1 MLCLT
6 LNGRTMAQNR
16 TILNEN
22 AQYVQVLELRLD
34 TLDISDQS
42 QLDEATAFPSTVDKP
57 VILTFRRKD
66 DGGLADVT
74 ERKRL
79 AVLARVFQGGFSYID
94 IEADVRK
101 PSLETDAR
109 SRGIQVIRS
118 MHFMG
123 SFPDNLALKATR
135 IASKGN
141 VPKIAVRIS
150 GMKDLTKLFKLS
162 GQLSHIKDKILIGMG
177 EYGLPS
183 RILYRKLN
191 SCMTFCSAEDP
202 SGVGLPSPKTMA
214 ELYRA
219 HEIDNSTRVYGV
231 VGKPVGHSTSPSI
244 HNPGFHELGYNAVYV
259 PFNVDDVRPFFAFAD
274 MIGIRGFSVT
284 VPHKM
289 AVIPYLARIPRE
301 VKQLGACNT
310 VVREHGSWI
319 GSNTDYYG
327 FLSLVSEPLGS
338 GRIQSAIVIGAG
350 GAARAVVWALR
361 NKGVSVTILNRTVEN
376 ARRLALE
383 TGSSFA
389 SIEDADAYTG
399 TAQLIVQASS
409 AGMDE
414 PNVDAAPS
422 LEFDGD
428 EIVCDMVYRP
438 HETAFLKRAAN
449 AGCKLIHGIDMLLAQ
464 GKLQFKAFTGFDY
477 PIEDFVVLRAHSTFK
492 LVSTPSGSFN

>member
-22 AQYVQVLELRLD
+22 AKYVQVLELRLD
-34 TLDISDQS
+34 ALDILDQS

-79 AVLARVFQGGFSYID
+79 AVLAKVFQGDFSYID
-94 IEADVRK
+94 MEADVRK
-101 PSLETDAR
+101 PSLEADAR
-109 SRGIQVIRS
+109 SRGIKVIRS
-118 MHFMG
+118 MHFMDD
-123 SFPDNLALKATR
+123 FPDNLALKATR
-135 IASKGN
+135 IASKGDI
-141 VPKIAVRIS
+141 PKIAVKIS
-150 GMKDLTKLFKLS
+150 GMKDLIKLFKLS
-162 GQLSHIKDKILIGMG
+162 GQLSHIEEKVLIGMG

-183 RILYRKLN
+183 RILYKKLN
-191 SCMTFCSAEDP
+191 SCMTFCAAEDP

-219 HEIDNSTRVYGV
+219 NEVNADTRVYGV
-231 VGKPVGHSTSPSI
+231 VGRPVGHSISPVI
-244 HNPGFHELGYNAVYV
+244 HNQGFQELGYNAVYV
-259 PFNVDDVRPFFAFAD
+259 PFNVDDVRSFFAFAD

-310 VVREHGSWI
+310 VVREHGSWN

-327 FLSLVSEPLGS
+327 FLSLVPEPLAS

-383 TGSSFA
+383 TGSSFG
-389 SIEDADAYTG
+389 SLDDAGSYCG
-399 TAQLIVQASS
+399 EGQLIVQASS

-414 PNVDAAPS
+414 PFVDAAPS

-438 HETAFLKRAAN
+438 HETAFLKRATN
-449 AGCKLIHGIDMLLAQ
+449 AGCKVIHGLDMLLAQ

-477 PIEDFVVLRAHSTFK
+477 PLDDSAVL
-492 LVSTPSGSFN
+492 